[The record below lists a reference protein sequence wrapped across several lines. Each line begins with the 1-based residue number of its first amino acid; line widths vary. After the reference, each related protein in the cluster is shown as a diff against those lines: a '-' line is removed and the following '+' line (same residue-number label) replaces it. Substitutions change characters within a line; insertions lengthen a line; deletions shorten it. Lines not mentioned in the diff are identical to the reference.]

1 LFFEWQDLTMRQLA
15 VTKSMHGYSS
25 SIGNGLGNGIGGMG
39 LGSGAPAASP
49 LPSPSAARGGGNASF
64 FEEPSMLSQ
73 SFHQAVP
80 SMLDFSHAGAGGGG
94 NGGGGGVASS
104 LPADL
109 FARSGSYSGAL
120 GHAATAQSLAY
131 DSTHISAALAA
142 LSSHADHM
150 RGFMVDE
157 KILSPRSR

>member
-1 LFFEWQDLTMRQLA
+1 MRQLA
-15 VTKSMHGYSS
+15 VTKSRHGYSS
-25 SIGNGLGNGIGGMG
+25 SIGNGLGNGIGIGGMG
-39 LGSGAPAASP
+39 LGAAPTASP
-49 LPSPSAARGGGNASF
+49 LPSPSAARGGGASF

-94 NGGGGGVASS
+94 GNGGGVASS